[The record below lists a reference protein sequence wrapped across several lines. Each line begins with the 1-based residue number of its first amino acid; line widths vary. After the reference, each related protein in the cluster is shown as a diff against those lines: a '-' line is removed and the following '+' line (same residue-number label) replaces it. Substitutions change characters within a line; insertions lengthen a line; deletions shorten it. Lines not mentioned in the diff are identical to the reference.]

1 MDEIPLSRNRKNYGK
16 EVKKPERFVQLVN
29 SPRLLTLFSLAFLF
43 IESGLYAFFEKKN
56 FVDSLWWALITATT
70 VGYGDS
76 YPNTTGGRFVAVTLV
91 LGMILFL
98 IPMITASIAS
108 KLIVNR
114 DAFTHEEQEE
124 MKQMLQEI
132 NKKLGEQKE

>member
-1 MDEIPLSRNRKNYGK
+1 M
-16 EVKKPERFVQLVN
+16 KKPERFVQLVN
-29 SPRLLTLFSLAFLF
+29 SPRLLTIFSLAFLF
-43 IESGLYAFFEKKN
+43 VESGLYALFEKKN
-56 FVDSLWWALITATT
+56 FFDSLWWALITATT

-76 YPNTTGGRFVAVTLV
+76 YPNTTGGRFVAVSLV

-124 MKQMLQEI
+124 MKLMLKEI
-132 NKKLGEQKE
+132 NRKLAEPKE

>member
-1 MDEIPLSRNRKNYGK
+1 M
-16 EVKKPERFVQLVN
+16 KKPERFVQLVN

-43 IESGLYAFFEKKN
+43 IESGLYAIFEKKN

>member
-1 MDEIPLSRNRKNYGK
+1 MN
-16 EVKKPERFVQLVN
+16 KPERFVQLVN
-29 SPRLLTLFSLAFLF
+29 SPKLLTIFSLVFLF
-43 IESGLYAFFEKKN
+43 LESGIYAMFEKKN
-56 FVDSLWWALITATT
+56 FLDSLWWALITATT

-76 YPNTTGGRFVAVTLV
+76 YPSTTGGRFVAVSLV

-114 DAFTHEEQEE
+114 DAFTHEEQED
-124 MKQMLQEI
+124 MKRVLNEI
-132 NKKLGEQKE
+132 HRHQIESGKPAVRDK

>member
-1 MDEIPLSRNRKNYGK
+1 MKSRDRFTRV
-16 EVKKPERFVQLVN
+16 VK
-29 SPRLLTLFSLAFLF
+29 SPRLLTLFALLFLF
-43 IESGLYAFFEKKN
+43 IETGVYAVFEKKD
-56 FVDSLWWALITATT
+56 FLDSLWWALITATT

-76 YPNTTGGRFVAVTLV
+76 YPSTTGGRFVAVTLV

-124 MKQMLQEI
+124 MKQLLKEI
-132 NKKLGEQKE
+132 HKNQQDGKG

>member
-1 MDEIPLSRNRKNYGK
+1 M
-16 EVKKPERFVQLVN
+16 KKPERFVQLVN

-132 NKKLGEQKE
+132 NKKLGERKE

>member
-1 MDEIPLSRNRKNYGK
+1 M
-16 EVKKPERFVQLVN
+16 KKPERFVQLVN

-43 IESGLYAFFEKKN
+43 IESGLYALFEKKN
-56 FVDSLWWALITATT
+56 FFDSLWWALITATT

-124 MKQMLQEI
+124 MKQMLKEI

>member
-1 MDEIPLSRNRKNYGK
+1 M
-16 EVKKPERFVQLVN
+16 KKPERFVQVVN
-29 SPRLLTLFSLAFLF
+29 SPRLLTLVSLIFLF
-43 IESGLYAFFEKKN
+43 VESGLYAFFEKKN
-56 FVDSLWWALITATT
+56 FLDSLWWALITATT

-76 YPNTTGGRFVAVTLV
+76 YPSTTGGRFVAVSLV

-124 MKQMLQEI
+124 MKVMLIEI
-132 NKKLGEQKE
+132 RRHQLEKESRNEKN

>member
-1 MDEIPLSRNRKNYGK
+1 MRESWSNSF
-16 EVKKPERFVQLVN
+16 VKVVN
-29 SPRLLTLFSLAFLF
+29 SPRLLTIFSLIFLF
-43 IESGLYAFFEKKN
+43 IESGVYAIFEKKN
-56 FVDSLWWALITATT
+56 LFDSLWWALITATT

-76 YPNTTGGRFVAVTLV
+76 YPETTGGRFVAVTLV

-124 MKQMLQEI
+124 MKKLLNEI
-132 NKKLGEQKE
+132 REHQKREEK

>member
-1 MDEIPLSRNRKNYGK
+1 M
-16 EVKKPERFVQLVN
+16 KKPERFVQLVN

-43 IESGLYAFFEKKN
+43 IESGLYAIFEKKN

-76 YPNTTGGRFVAVTLV
+76 YPNTAGGRFVAVTLV

>member
-1 MDEIPLSRNRKNYGK
+1 M
-16 EVKKPERFVQLVN
+16 KKPERFVQLVN
-29 SPRLLTLFSLAFLF
+29 SPQLLTIFSLVFLF
-43 IESGLYAFFEKKN
+43 LESGIYALFEKKN
-56 FVDSLWWALITATT
+56 FLDSLWWALITATT
-70 VGYGDS
+70 VGYGNS
-76 YPNTTGGRFVAVTLV
+76 YPSTTGGRFVAVSLV

-124 MKQMLQEI
+124 MKRVLKEI
-132 NKKLGEQKE
+132 RRHQIETSDSKKDVAE

>member
-1 MDEIPLSRNRKNYGK
+1 M
-16 EVKKPERFVQLVN
+16 KKPERFVRLVN
-29 SPRLLTLFSLAFLF
+29 SPRLLTLFALIFLF
-43 IESGLYAFFEKKN
+43 LESGLYALFEEKN

-124 MKQMLQEI
+124 MKLMLMEI
-132 NKKLGEQKE
+132 NKKLGEKNE

>member
-1 MDEIPLSRNRKNYGK
+1 MSNRWSNG
-16 EVKKPERFVQLVN
+16 FVRVVN
-29 SPRLLTLFSLAFLF
+29 SPRLLTLISLVFLF
-43 IESGLYAFFEKKN
+43 IESGIYAIFEKKN
-56 FVDSLWWALITATT
+56 YLDSLWWALITATT

-76 YPNTTGGRFVAVTLV
+76 YPETTGGRFVAVSLV

-124 MKQMLQEI
+124 MKDLLREI
-132 NKKLGEQKE
+132 RNHQIRNESK

>member
-1 MDEIPLSRNRKNYGK
+1 M
-16 EVKKPERFVQLVN
+16 KKPERFVQLVN
-29 SPRLLTLFSLAFLF
+29 SPKLLTLFSLAFLF
-43 IESGLYAFFEKKN
+43 IESGLYALFEKKN
-56 FVDSLWWALITATT
+56 FFDSLWWALITATT

-124 MKQMLQEI
+124 MKLMLREI

>member
-1 MDEIPLSRNRKNYGK
+1 MKSRD
-16 EVKKPERFVQLVN
+16 RFTQVVN
-29 SPRLLTLFSLAFLF
+29 SPRLLTLFALLFLF
-43 IESGLYAFFEKKN
+43 VETAVYAVFEKKN
-56 FVDSLWWALITATT
+56 FLDSLWWALITATT

-76 YPNTTGGRFVAVTLV
+76 YPSTTGGRFVAVTLV

-124 MKQMLQEI
+124 MKQLLKEI
-132 NKKLGEQKE
+132 HRNQTNNKKVNEE

>member
-1 MDEIPLSRNRKNYGK
+1 MKSRDRFT
-16 EVKKPERFVQLVN
+16 EVVN
-29 SPRLLTLFSLAFLF
+29 SPRLLTLFALLFLL
-43 IESGLYAFFEKKN
+43 IETGVYAVFEKKD
-56 FVDSLWWALITATT
+56 FLDSLWWALITATT

-76 YPNTTGGRFVAVTLV
+76 YPSTTGGRFVAVTLV

-114 DAFTHEEQEE
+114 DAFTHEEQED
-124 MKQMLQEI
+124 MKELLREI
-132 NKKLGEQKE
+132 HKNQLKEKGDD

>member
-1 MDEIPLSRNRKNYGK
+1 ME
-16 EVKKPERFVQLVN
+16 KPERFVQVVN
-29 SPRLLTLFSLAFLF
+29 SPKLLTISSLAFLF
-43 IESGLYAFFEKKN
+43 IESGIYALFEKKD
-56 FVDSLWWALITATT
+56 FLDSLWWALITATT

-76 YPNTTGGRFVAVTLV
+76 YPTTTGGRFVAVTLV

-124 MKQMLQEI
+124 MKQILQEI
-132 NKKLGEQKE
+132 RKHQIKIEGLDSK

>member
-1 MDEIPLSRNRKNYGK
+1 MKSRD
-16 EVKKPERFVQLVN
+16 RFTRVVN
-29 SPRLLTLFSLAFLF
+29 SPRLLTLFALLFLF
-43 IESGLYAFFEKKN
+43 IETGVYAVFEKKD
-56 FVDSLWWALITATT
+56 FLDSLWWALITATT

-76 YPNTTGGRFVAVTLV
+76 YPSTTGGRFVAVTLV

-124 MKQMLQEI
+124 MKQLLKEI
-132 NKKLGEQKE
+132 HKNQQDGKDRTDE

>member
-1 MDEIPLSRNRKNYGK
+1 M
-16 EVKKPERFVQLVN
+16 KKPERFVQLVN

-56 FVDSLWWALITATT
+56 FIDSLWWALITATT

-132 NKKLGEQKE
+132 NKKLGEQKD

>member
-1 MDEIPLSRNRKNYGK
+1 MHWGVEM
-16 EVKKPERFVQLVN
+16 KKPERFVQLVN
-29 SPRLLTLFSLAFLF
+29 SPKLLTLFSLAFLF
-43 IESGLYAFFEKKN
+43 IESGLYAIFEAKN

>member
-1 MDEIPLSRNRKNYGK
+1 VR
-16 EVKKPERFVQLVN
+16 KPERFVQLVN

-43 IESGLYAFFEKKN
+43 IESGLYALFEKKN
-56 FVDSLWWALITATT
+56 FFDSLWWALITATT

>member
-1 MDEIPLSRNRKNYGK
+1 M
-16 EVKKPERFVQLVN
+16 KKPERFVQLVN
-29 SPRLLTLFSLAFLF
+29 SPKLLTLFSLAFLF
-43 IESGLYAFFEKKN
+43 IESGLYALFEKKN
-56 FVDSLWWALITATT
+56 FFDSLWWALITATT

-132 NKKLGEQKE
+132 NRKLGEQKE

>member
-1 MDEIPLSRNRKNYGK
+1 LS
-16 EVKKPERFVQLVN
+16 V
-29 SPRLLTLFSLAFLF
+29 LALSFLF
-43 IESGLYAFFEKKN
+43 VETGVYAVFEKKD
-56 FVDSLWWALITATT
+56 FLDSLWWALITAST

-76 YPNTTGGRFVAVTLV
+76 YPSTTGGRFVAVTLV

-124 MKQMLQEI
+124 MKYLLREI
-132 NKKLGEQKE
+132 HKNQLREKGIE

>member
-1 MDEIPLSRNRKNYGK
+1 M
-16 EVKKPERFVQLVN
+16 KKPERFVQVVN
-29 SPRLLTLFSLAFLF
+29 SPRLLTLVSLLFLF
-43 IESGLYAFFEKKN
+43 IESGIYALFEKKD
-56 FVDSLWWALITATT
+56 FLDSLWWALITATT

-76 YPNTTGGRFVAVTLV
+76 YPETTGGRFVAVTLV

-124 MKQMLQEI
+124 MKLLLREI
-132 NKKLGEQKE
+132 HNNQLKKKGDE

>member
-1 MDEIPLSRNRKNYGK
+1 M
-16 EVKKPERFVQLVN
+16 KKPERFVQLVN

-43 IESGLYAFFEKKN
+43 IESGLYALFEKKN
-56 FVDSLWWALITATT
+56 FFDSLWWALITATT

-124 MKQMLQEI
+124 MKFMLQEI

>member
-1 MDEIPLSRNRKNYGK
+1 MRKM
-16 EVKKPERFVQLVN
+16 KKPERFVQVVN
-29 SPRLLTLFSLAFLF
+29 SPRLLTLVSLLFLF
-43 IESGLYAFFEKKN
+43 IESGLYAIFEKKD
-56 FVDSLWWALITATT
+56 FLDSLWWALITATT

-76 YPNTTGGRFVAVTLV
+76 YPSTTGGRFVAVTLV

-124 MKQMLQEI
+124 MKDLLQEI
-132 NKKLGEQKE
+132 RRHQIEKGSSDEKN

>member
-1 MDEIPLSRNRKNYGK
+1 M
-16 EVKKPERFVQLVN
+16 KKPERFVQLVN
-29 SPRLLTLFSLAFLF
+29 SPKLLTLFSLAFLF

>member
-1 MDEIPLSRNRKNYGK
+1 MKSRDTFTR
-16 EVKKPERFVQLVN
+16 VVN
-29 SPRLLTLFSLAFLF
+29 SPRLLTVFSLLFLF
-43 IESGLYAFFEKKN
+43 VETGVYAVFEKKD
-56 FVDSLWWALITATT
+56 FLDSLWWALITATT

-76 YPNTTGGRFVAVTLV
+76 YPSTTGGRFVAVTLV

-124 MKQMLQEI
+124 MKYLLSEI
-132 NKKLGEQKE
+132 HKNQLREKGIE

>member
-1 MDEIPLSRNRKNYGK
+1 MKSRD
-16 EVKKPERFVQLVN
+16 RFTRIVN
-29 SPRLLTLFSLAFLF
+29 SPRQLTFFALLFLF
-43 IESGLYAFFEKKN
+43 VETGVYAIFEKKDYL
-56 FVDSLWWALITATT
+56 DSLWWALITATT

-76 YPNTTGGRFVAVTLV
+76 YPVTTGGRFVAVTLV

-114 DAFTHEEQEE
+114 DAFTNEEQEE
-124 MKQMLQEI
+124 MKQLLKEIHKNQQEG
-132 NKKLGEQKE
+132 KGLGVE

>member
-1 MDEIPLSRNRKNYGK
+1 M
-16 EVKKPERFVQLVN
+16 KKPERFVQLVN

-43 IESGLYAFFEKKN
+43 IESGLYAVFEKKN
-56 FVDSLWWALITATT
+56 FFDSLWWALITATT

>member
-1 MDEIPLSRNRKNYGK
+1 MQ
-16 EVKKPERFVQLVN
+16 KPERFVKIVN
-29 SPRLLTLFSLAFLF
+29 SPRLLTIFALLFLL
-43 IESGLYAFFEKKN
+43 IETGIYAIFEKKD
-56 FVDSLWWALITATT
+56 FLESLWWALITATT

-76 YPNTTGGRFVAVTLV
+76 YPETTGGRFVAVSLV

-114 DAFTHEEQEE
+114 DAFTHEEQED
-124 MKQMLQEI
+124 MKQLLKEI
-132 NKKLGEQKE
+132 HKMQREDKKDDI

>member
-1 MDEIPLSRNRKNYGK
+1 M
-16 EVKKPERFVQLVN
+16 KKPERFVQVVN
-29 SPRLLTLFSLAFLF
+29 SPRLLTLVSLLFLF
-43 IESGLYAFFEKKN
+43 IESGIYALFEKKD
-56 FVDSLWWALITATT
+56 FLDSLWWALITATT

-76 YPNTTGGRFVAVTLV
+76 YPETTGGRFVAVTLV

-124 MKQMLQEI
+124 MKELLKAIHKNQLK
-132 NKKLGEQKE
+132 NNGEVK

>member
-1 MDEIPLSRNRKNYGK
+1 MDEIPLSRTRKNYGE

-29 SPRLLTLFSLAFLF
+29 SPKLLTLFSLAFLF
-43 IESGLYAFFEKKN
+43 IESGLYAIFEKKN

>member
-1 MDEIPLSRNRKNYGK
+1 M
-16 EVKKPERFVQLVN
+16 KKPERFVRLVN
-29 SPRLLTLFSLAFLF
+29 SPRLLTLFALIFLF
-43 IESGLYAFFEKKN
+43 LESGLYALFEEKN

-124 MKQMLQEI
+124 MKLMLMEI
-132 NKKLGEQKE
+132 NKKLGEKKE

>member
-1 MDEIPLSRNRKNYGK
+1 M
-16 EVKKPERFVQLVN
+16 KKPERFVQLVN

-124 MKQMLQEI
+124 MKQMLKEI
-132 NKKLGEQKE
+132 NARLGEQKK

>member
-1 MDEIPLSRNRKNYGK
+1 M
-16 EVKKPERFVQLVN
+16 KKPERFVQIVN
-29 SPRLLTLFSLAFLF
+29 SPRLLTLVSLVFLF
-43 IESGLYAFFEKKN
+43 IESGIYAVFEKKD
-56 FVDSLWWALITATT
+56 FLDSLWWALITATT

-76 YPNTTGGRFVAVTLV
+76 YPETTGGRFVAVTLV

-124 MKQMLQEI
+124 MKELLREI
-132 NKKLGEQKE
+132 HKNQLKKKGEE